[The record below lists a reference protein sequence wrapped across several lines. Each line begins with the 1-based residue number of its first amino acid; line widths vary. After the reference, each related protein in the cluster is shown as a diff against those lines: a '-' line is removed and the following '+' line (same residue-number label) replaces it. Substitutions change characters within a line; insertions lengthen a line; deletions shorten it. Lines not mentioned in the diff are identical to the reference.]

1 MSIDIPVYL
10 INLAWASER
19 RERMEAHLKDVN
31 LSYELV
37 TATDGNFLNEYDN
50 LRYSMNK
57 NSPYLSRLLTTGE
70 RGCSISHRNVYEMIL
85 QRNQD
90 YALILEDDAVITNDA
105 LTFLRNIKNIP
116 IEWNLIYL
124 GYYVHTLGEPFFKTS
139 LYPISLWKNRRLNFL
154 NTMDYHI
161 GKFILR
167 PRGAFGYIITRK
179 AARMVL
185 EYSSKHNALMSDRY
199 LSSCEIPGTLGI
211 SPSLLYHN
219 DEKIERCIL
228 GRPLAAPHYNVAIR
242 SLNKIES
249 WLIKA
254 FPFIKL
260 LTRFMRLAIR
270 RIRATL
276 LFVLSRDYVKGSIDP
291 DI

>member
-10 INLAWASER
+10 INLAWARER
-19 RERMEAHLKDVN
+19 RDRMEDHLKDIGI
-31 LSYELV
+31 SYELV

-50 LRYSMNK
+50 LRYNMNE
-57 NSPYLSRLLTTGE
+57 NSPYLSRLLTAGE
-70 RGCSISHRNVYEMIL
+70 RGCAISHRNVYEMIL
-85 QRNQD
+85 QKKQD
-90 YALILEDDAVITNDA
+90 YALILEDDAVITDDA
-105 LTFLRNIKNIP
+105 LTFLRNIKDIP

-124 GYYVHTLGEPFFKTS
+124 GYYVHTLGDPFFKKY
-139 LYPISLWKNRRLNFL
+139 LYPLSLWKNRRLNFL
-154 NTMDYHI
+154 NSADYRI

-185 EYSSKHNALMSDRY
+185 EYSAKHNALMSDRY

-219 DEKIERCIL
+219 DERIERCIL
-228 GRPLAAPHYNVAIR
+228 GRPLVAPHYNVAIR
-242 SLNKIES
+242 SLNKIEN
-249 WLIKA
+249 WLVKI
-254 FPFIKL
+254 FPSIKL
-260 LTRFMRLAIR
+260 LTKFMRLSIR
-270 RIRATL
+270 RVRATL
-276 LFVLSRDYVKGSIDP
+276 LFVLSRDYVKGSVDP

>member
-19 RERMEAHLKDVN
+19 RERMEAHLKDIN

-37 TATDGNFLNEYDN
+37 TATDGNFLSEYDN
-50 LRYSMNK
+50 LRYNMNK

-70 RGCSISHRNVYEMIL
+70 KGCSISHRNIYEMII

-90 YALILEDDAVITNDA
+90 YALILEDDAVITDDA
-105 LTFLRNIKNIP
+105 LTFLRNIKNIS

-139 LYPISLWKNRRLNFL
+139 LYPISLWKNRRLDFL
-154 NTMDYHI
+154 NSKDYRI

-185 EYSSKHNALMSDRY
+185 EYSRKHDALMSDRY
-199 LSSCEIPGTLGI
+199 LSSCEIPGVLGI

-219 DEKIERCIL
+219 DERIERCIL

-242 SLNKIES
+242 SLNKIEN
-249 WLIKA
+249 WLIRI

-270 RIRATL
+270 RIRATM
-276 LFVLSRDYVKGSIDP
+276 LFVLSRDYVKGSVDP